1 MSTNRTS
8 AKRKIRKRQSGRGI
22 SDLLT
27 AGGALA
33 AALPA
38 IAMGVP
44 LLLGKKLLGGKRR
57 RSRKY

>member
-1 MSTNRTS
+1 MST
-8 AKRKIRKRQSGRGI
+8 KRKIRKRQSGRGI